1 MAGTGPT
8 PPITALVLGGG
19 VGGLVAAHRLRKKL
33 PSAQRVVLV
42 EREARHVFAP
52 SLLWVMTG
60 DRSADAISRPLA
72 RLERKGIEVV
82 HGEIDAIDPVGRSAR
97 VNGTTLT
104 AEFLVVA
111 LGADF
116 APEVV
121 PGLAEAG
128 STFCTLAGALAVRE
142 ALDRFSGGRLVL
154 LTAAPAYKC
163 PAAPYEAAMLLDFYL
178 RRRGVRERTE
188 IALYAAEPGPMGVA
202 GPEVSAGVR
211 EMVESKGIRYY
222 PGHQVK
228 TADAKARRLKFENG
242 EEAPYDLLIHVP
254 PLRPPGVVRAAGLA
268 REAGWIGVDRHT
280 LATDFERVFAVGD
293 VTSIPL
299 KLGKPLPKAG
309 VFAHAE
315 AEVVARNVAREVTG
329 RGAPAVFD
337 GHGECFVETGGGQAG
352 FGAGNF
358 YAEPLPQVSLHR
370 PARRWHM
377 GKVLLEKS
385 WLWRWF

>member
-1 MAGTGPT
+1 MKAEFIPHPSSLILRPMTNT
-8 PPITALVLGGG
+8 SIIG
-19 VGGLVAAHRLRKKL
+19 VGQTDVREHWETSIRHLAWYAIEAAL
-33 PSAQRVVLV
+33 
-42 EREARHVFAP
+42 
-52 SLLWVMTG
+52 
-60 DRSADAISRPLA
+60 DDAHIH
-72 RLERKGIEVV
+72 K
-82 HGEIDAIDPVGRSAR
+82 IDAIYV
-97 VNGTTLT
+97 VNMLSGQLSNQNH
-104 AEFLVVA
+104 LGA

-121 PGLAEAG
+121 PGLAAAG

-228 TADAKARRLKFENG
+228 TTDAKARRLKFENG

>member
-1 MAGTGPT
+1 M
-8 PPITALVLGGG
+8 
-19 VGGLVAAHRLRKKL
+19 
-33 PSAQRVVLV
+33 LV

-116 APEVV
+116 VPEMV

-163 PAAPYEAAMLLDFYL
+163 PAAPYEAAMLLDSYL

-211 EMVESKGIRYY
+211 EMVESKGIHYY

-228 TADAKARRLKFENG
+228 TADAEARRLKFENG
-242 EEAPYDLLIHVP
+242 EEAPYDLLIHIP

-315 AEVVARNVAREVTG
+315 AEVVARNIAREVTG

-358 YAEPLPQVSLHR
+358 YTEPLPQVSLHR